1 MGKLKFSRYAILFE
15 YNSLCLLF
23 NSRNSSFLELN
34 KDLYYDLQD
43 FKNGNS
49 VAILNDQEI
58 CQQLH
63 NMQVLVTEEED
74 NCFYE
79 QMLLESY
86 QSSFYTDTLTITF
99 APTIWCNLK
108 CPYCFETNKFQG
120 IVSQE
125 VCDKVIDFISE
136 HKSSKGI
143 NLTWYG
149 GEPLLAIKRIDYFL
163 NRLCE
168 KGININSHSIVTNG
182 TLLESSALKVFEKTH
197 LDLIQITLD
206 GNKENHN
213 RTRIYRDGS
222 GTFDKIITNLDL
234 FCERFP
240 NTQVA
245 VRVNTGNHNIK
256 DYMEVYNFIHE
267 RYSEDVHVYPGILV
281 GDNDCGFTSQFFT
294 KEGISTFTQS

>member
-86 QSSFYTDTLTITF
+86 QSSF
-99 APTIWCNLK
+99 
-108 CPYCFETNKFQG
+108 
-120 IVSQE
+120 
-125 VCDKVIDFISE
+125 
-136 HKSSKGI
+136 
-143 NLTWYG
+143 
-149 GEPLLAIKRIDYFL
+149 
-163 NRLCE
+163 
-168 KGININSHSIVTNG
+168 
-182 TLLESSALKVFEKTH
+182 
-197 LDLIQITLD
+197 IQIL
-206 GNKENHN
+206 
-213 RTRIYRDGS
+213 
-222 GTFDKIITNLDL
+222 
-234 FCERFP
+234 
-240 NTQVA
+240 
-245 VRVNTGNHNIK
+245 
-256 DYMEVYNFIHE
+256 
-267 RYSEDVHVYPGILV
+267 
-281 GDNDCGFTSQFFT
+281 
-294 KEGISTFTQS
+294 

>member
-136 HKSSKGI
+136 HKSSK
-143 NLTWYG
+143 
-149 GEPLLAIKRIDYFL
+149 
-163 NRLCE
+163 
-168 KGININSHSIVTNG
+168 
-182 TLLESSALKVFEKTH
+182 
-197 LDLIQITLD
+197 
-206 GNKENHN
+206 
-213 RTRIYRDGS
+213 
-222 GTFDKIITNLDL
+222 
-234 FCERFP
+234 
-240 NTQVA
+240 
-245 VRVNTGNHNIK
+245 
-256 DYMEVYNFIHE
+256 
-267 RYSEDVHVYPGILV
+267 
-281 GDNDCGFTSQFFT
+281 
-294 KEGISTFTQS
+294 